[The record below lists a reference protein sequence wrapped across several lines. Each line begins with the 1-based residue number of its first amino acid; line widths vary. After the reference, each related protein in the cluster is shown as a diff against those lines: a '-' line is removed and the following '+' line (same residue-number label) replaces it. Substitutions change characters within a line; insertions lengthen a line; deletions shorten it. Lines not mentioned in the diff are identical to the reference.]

1 MIFSLSKN
9 NLDLLDTNSLLNWW
23 VVEKVF
29 SPEIVFEGVVHFPLA
44 ICLFLEADETHGTYV
59 TAGSAFFL
67 H

>member
-9 NLDLLDTNSLLNWW
+9 KLTLLDTHPLLNWW
-23 VVEKVF
+23 VVENVL
-29 SPEIVFEGVVHFPLA
+29 SSEIVLEGVVHFPLA
-44 ICLFLEADETHGTYV
+44 ICLFLEANETHGTYL